1 MTKKKLKNLSKPER
15 KKLKNN
21 LKIKKETL
29 EKIII
34 KERYQEFEKKVFPRI
49 FYKDIKKTLQ
59 PNGWETDE
67 IKHYFDYMNVLK
79 KESEIKKFETKKRN
93 RGYTR
98 DQIDRIKKLKEN
110 KKGKTFDRS
119 GKVIDKVKVF
129 RGGSPGLGKKK

>member
-21 LKIKKETL
+21 LKIKKEIL

-49 FYKDIKKTLQ
+49 FYEDIKKILQ

-93 RGYTR
+93 RSYTR
-98 DQIDRIKKLKEN
+98 DQIDQIKKLKEN

-119 GKVIDKVKVF
+119 GIVIDIVKVF

>member
-1 MTKKKLKNLSKPER
+1 MTEKKLKNLSKTER
-15 KKLKNN
+15 KKLKKN
-21 LKIKKETL
+21 LKIKREIL

-49 FYKDIKKTLQ
+49 FYEDIKKILQ
-59 PNGWETDE
+59 PNGWGTDE

-79 KESEIKKFETKKRN
+79 KESEIKKFDTKRN
-93 RGYTR
+93 RSYTR
-98 DQIDRIKKLKEN
+98 DQIDRIKTLKEN
-110 KKGKTFDRS
+110 KKGKIFDRS

>member
-1 MTKKKLKNLSKPER
+1 VTEKKLKNLSKPER

-49 FYKDIKKTLQ
+49 FYEDIKKTLQ

-93 RGYTR
+93 RSYTR
-98 DQIDRIKKLKEN
+98 DQIDRIKTLKEN